1 MYTTDE
7 IKKEARKSQ
16 LKGCAISFVLELL
29 LLGFILGFV
38 VPAMSDSYK
47 PNGDIFFYYFQFLC
61 FFVAIVLI
69 GCLPS
74 IVYKNKKKQLEEENR
89 NEELEQR
96 ERYYKKMEDFM
107 NKQEKDVRET

>member
-1 MYTTDE
+1 
-7 IKKEARKSQ
+7 
-16 LKGCAISFVLELL
+16 
-29 LLGFILGFV
+29 
-38 VPAMSDSYK
+38 MSDSYK
-47 PNGDIFFYYFQFLC
+47 PNGDNFFYYFQFLC

-69 GCLPS
+69 GSLPS

-96 ERYYKKMEDFM
+96 ERYYKKMEDYM